1 MHLEA
6 NLLLLREE
14 SAGYRLSG
22 TVRAEGHQ
30 GGRGQCEDEIW
41 HQERVPHQQIVDMMY
56 RRFLINC
63 RLSLSCALHIT
74 TPCHSWSQVD
84 AITTPSRLGESGG
97 NLRPLMVQGL
107 SQTFWGINGHLHHQQ
122 FHARCHF
129 SRGRHSSCA
138 QHSKTCAVIRM

>member
-14 SAGYRLSG
+14 SAGYRLSGTVRAEGHQGGRLSG

-107 SQTFWGINGHLHHQQ
+107 ISDFLGHQRA
-122 FHARCHF
+122 FA
-129 SRGRHSSCA
+129 SP
-138 QHSKTCAVIRM
+138 AVPCSLSFF